1 MNTSGEAADQ
11 VVRMSLEVGE
21 AALKI
26 SGTGAKHLAVMLYA
40 VLKEKKKT
48 KGRVRLETLVKSGR
62 PLTVFSVKESD
73 LKQFVQEAKRYGV
86 LYCAVR
92 NPRGSSD
99 GLVDVIVKEED
110 APRINRIVDRFQFAS
125 VTEAAKIKTE
135 IERTRAE
142 KAKAGKSEKQE
153 KKPEKVQVQQ
163 EKQGQA
169 EPEKDYPQKS
179 KEDQLMDE
187 LFGESVK
194 KEGKEQKPQDEK
206 VQAFIAESRNN
217 RNRCY
222 ELSEQVTA
230 QVATDGKMLQKYLD
244 VQSTFDR
251 YTTNNALLILA
262 QRPDAQKLGDYGY
275 WRNHGFYLKRMERQN
290 PVLILEPGKT
300 YKREDGTV
308 GNYYNAKK
316 LYDISQTT
324 MSDTTIQKSEYEEH
338 DLIRALV
345 STPPVNIV
353 AAEPEQ
359 MPDEKGAF
367 FKPEEG
373 CIYVRKGMSAQEIF
387 QNLVPELVFAGYAD
401 GNPHYDKN
409 EDAFHVSC
417 ASYMLCKK
425 YGMDTS
431 RYNFLHAPEFFE
443 KMETQEVRVE
453 LSRARDAANTISARM
468 AKVLDQNRNA
478 TYRQSEAEKNG
489 QDSSENVKD
498 KKENPEPEKKEQKSR
513 GQHRKEAR

>member
-153 KKPEKVQVQQ
+153 KKPEK
-163 EKQGQA
+163 
-169 EPEKDYPQKS
+169 DYPQKS

-194 KEGKEQKPQDEK
+194 KEGKEQNPSLAKTTKSRLSDPTSKKQEKTAEGTSKLFTPEKPEK
-206 VQAFIAESRNN
+206 PSVRKELREIQNARKKEAERREN
-217 RNRCY
+217 RNDPVRNQGNKDRNQI
-222 ELSEQVTA
+222 LHQ
-230 QVATDGKMLQKYLD
+230 QPQQK
-244 VQSTFDR
+244 R
-251 YTTNNALLILA
+251 
-262 QRPDAQKLGDYGY
+262 
-275 WRNHGFYLKRMERQN
+275 
-290 PVLILEPGKT
+290 
-300 YKREDGTV
+300 
-308 GNYYNAKK
+308 
-316 LYDISQTT
+316 
-324 MSDTTIQKSEYEEH
+324 
-338 DLIRALV
+338 
-345 STPPVNIV
+345 
-353 AAEPEQ
+353 
-359 MPDEKGAF
+359 
-367 FKPEEG
+367 KP
-373 CIYVRKGMSAQEIF
+373 RKG
-387 QNLVPELVFAGYAD
+387 
-401 GNPHYDKN
+401 
-409 EDAFHVSC
+409 
-417 ASYMLCKK
+417 
-425 YGMDTS
+425 
-431 RYNFLHAPEFFE
+431 
-443 KMETQEVRVE
+443 
-453 LSRARDAANTISARM
+453 
-468 AKVLDQNRNA
+468 
-478 TYRQSEAEKNG
+478 
-489 QDSSENVKD
+489 
-498 KKENPEPEKKEQKSR
+498 KER
-513 GQHRKEAR
+513 

>member
-142 KAKAGKSEKQE
+142 KAKDGKSEKQE
-153 KKPEKVQVQQ
+153 KK
-163 EKQGQA
+163 
-169 EPEKDYPQKS
+169 PEKDYPQKS

-194 KEGKEQKPQDEK
+194 KEGKEQNPSLAKTTKSRLSEPTSKKQEKTAEGTSKLFTPEKPEK
-206 VQAFIAESRNN
+206 PSVRKELREIQNARKKEAERREN
-217 RNRCY
+217 RNDPVRN
-222 ELSEQVTA
+222 QGNKDRN
-230 QVATDGKMLQKYLD
+230 QIRHQQPQQK
-244 VQSTFDR
+244 R
-251 YTTNNALLILA
+251 
-262 QRPDAQKLGDYGY
+262 
-275 WRNHGFYLKRMERQN
+275 
-290 PVLILEPGKT
+290 
-300 YKREDGTV
+300 
-308 GNYYNAKK
+308 
-316 LYDISQTT
+316 
-324 MSDTTIQKSEYEEH
+324 
-338 DLIRALV
+338 
-345 STPPVNIV
+345 
-353 AAEPEQ
+353 
-359 MPDEKGAF
+359 
-367 FKPEEG
+367 KP
-373 CIYVRKGMSAQEIF
+373 RKG
-387 QNLVPELVFAGYAD
+387 
-401 GNPHYDKN
+401 
-409 EDAFHVSC
+409 
-417 ASYMLCKK
+417 
-425 YGMDTS
+425 
-431 RYNFLHAPEFFE
+431 
-443 KMETQEVRVE
+443 
-453 LSRARDAANTISARM
+453 
-468 AKVLDQNRNA
+468 
-478 TYRQSEAEKNG
+478 
-489 QDSSENVKD
+489 
-498 KKENPEPEKKEQKSR
+498 KER
-513 GQHRKEAR
+513 